1 MTEPSFTI
9 TAFYKFLEITEDELA
24 SLRSELQRMGYKY
37 KLQGLTLVAT
47 EGVNGTVSSSGE
59 GIAQFKQYLQER
71 FGEITF
77 KDSFSD
83 FRPFKRWLV
92 KIRGEIVAIKDKTIF
107 PDGDRNHLSPDEWH
121 QVLSDEDV
129 VVIDTRN
136 ICETDIGMFKGAID
150 PRLKSFGEFPDW
162 VRECGIPKD
171 KKVLMYCTG
180 GIRCEKAIISMAR
193 EGYDNVYQLKGGILD
208 YLAQYPDGHW
218 DGECFVFDGRVAVD
232 KQLAPSQRYK
242 FCPHCGDPGDL
253 KSNCQMCQKEMVIC
267 KRCSEIQDRNTCS
280 KNCAE
285 LFRREQ
291 AKRSDSVQ
299 SSHTGD

>member
-47 EGVNGTVSSSGE
+47 EGVNGTVSSSAE

-92 KIRGEIVAIKDKTIF
+92 KIRDEIVAIKDKTIF

-150 PRLKSFGEFPDW
+150 PRLKSFGEFPEW

-180 GIRCEKAIISMAR
+180 GIRCEKALISMER

-208 YLAQYPDGHW
+208 YLAVSRRTLGW
-218 DGECFVFDGRVAVD
+218 RM
-232 KQLAPSQRYK
+232 
-242 FCPHCGDPGDL
+242 FC
-253 KSNCQMCQKEMVIC
+253 I
-267 KRCSEIQDRNTCS
+267 
-280 KNCAE
+280 
-285 LFRREQ
+285 
-291 AKRSDSVQ
+291 
-299 SSHTGD
+299 

>member
-24 SLRSELQRMGYKY
+24 SCAANFSEWDTKH

-47 EGVNGTVSSSGE
+47 EGVNGTVSSSAE
-59 GIAQFKQYLQER
+59 GIAQFKQYLQEG

-92 KIRGEIVAIKDKTIF
+92 KIRDEIVAIKDKTIF

-129 VVIDTRN
+129 VVIDTEN

-150 PRLKSFGEFPDW
+150 PWLKSFGEFPEW
-162 VRECGIPKD
+162 VRECGNPERQKSLD
-171 KKVLMYCTG
+171 VLYRRNSLRKG
-180 GIRCEKAIISMAR
+180 SHLDGAR
-193 EGYDNVYQLKGGILD
+193 RL
-208 YLAQYPDGHW
+208 
-218 DGECFVFDGRVAVD
+218 
-232 KQLAPSQRYK
+232 
-242 FCPHCGDPGDL
+242 
-253 KSNCQMCQKEMVIC
+253 
-267 KRCSEIQDRNTCS
+267 
-280 KNCAE
+280 
-285 LFRREQ
+285 
-291 AKRSDSVQ
+291 
-299 SSHTGD
+299 